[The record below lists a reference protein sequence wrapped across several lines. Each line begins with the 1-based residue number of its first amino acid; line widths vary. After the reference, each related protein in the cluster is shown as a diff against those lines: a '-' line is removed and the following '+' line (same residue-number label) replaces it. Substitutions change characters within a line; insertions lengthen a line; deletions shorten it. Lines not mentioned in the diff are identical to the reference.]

1 MARETDRYEIKLAFT
16 ADNRQAISQIQ
27 QLEKSLKEVSKM
39 PFAADAPFKS
49 LGLEE
54 ASNAAI
60 KLQQHLK
67 NALNVK
73 TGRLDLSRL
82 STSLK
87 STNESLDQYYRNL
100 MKAGSVGQKA
110 FMDLASAISSAD
122 VPVLRMSQR
131 MQDFS
136 KTLKNTV
143 KWQISSNITHGLER
157 AISSAYRY
165 AKNLNASLNDIR
177 IVTGHN
183 IEYMDKF
190 ARKANEAAKA
200 LSSTTLD
207 YTNSALTYYQ
217 QGLDDKQVEARTAI
231 TLKMANV
238 SGVAAETVAEQLT
251 AVWNNFSKG
260 ADDLEHFADA
270 MVRLGADTASSTD
283 EISDGLQK
291 FSAIANTIGL
301 SFDNAAAALATIT
314 ATTRESADSVGT
326 ALRTLFAR
334 IQGLNLGETLDDGTT
349 LNKYSEALNKVGI
362 NIKDQSGNLKE
373 MDTILDEMGAK
384 WKTLANDEQVAL
396 AQVVGGV
403 RQYQSVMNL
412 MNNFDFYQENVS
424 RAKNA
429 DGSLQEQAD
438 IYAEGWKA
446 ASKEVKASLESIYD
460 SLINDEFFIDLAH
473 FISTLLDG
481 IDSLVKGFGG
491 LGGVLTTIGSIALRV
506 YAKEMP
512 NALRT
517 LKDNLLVLTGQSKT
531 LMEQTNQIM
540 NEKLMEI
547 QNDPTT
553 SESAKAKATILTQLN
568 TMQEKLVSSSHL
580 LSQTEQNEYKQRM
593 ENVSLLGD
601 EIIKLTEKIEKLK
614 ELNKLSTQNLIAS
627 NTKSFRETETK
638 YLENKAALAENNEQ
652 TKAAKKEYQAN
663 EKQKTKY
670 EARAKQLNKLAGTAK
685 GQITQAEKELQ
696 KINEQLTDSKLSK
709 EDEIELKK
717 KRSKANL
724 KLKNKKAAAKP
735 LLDEQKEN
743 EKNTAIL
750 NKRNAELSAQIEAL
764 SGKKEGLENVQ
775 NELRRRLDAVVKQIY
790 NDGRATY
797 ESRTKDGG
805 AISDE
810 QLSAVINDSVNGYKK
825 IITAQQTAVK
835 QGEGLTRK
843 MQDLSKESLSSL
855 DPSKSD
861 SDAKR
866 FEELRSSTQQY
877 LKSMWGSLKEDS
889 SFKNY
894 SEDIQK
900 QINSQIKEIYDS
912 SQMLNEGA
920 TAPEN
925 LTKAVERAQKA
936 IASLIQIMGEGGNAS
951 VDMNQKLQQL
961 FGPENKQEADE
972 VARNIRAIAQA
983 EVNRKNLEEKNRDNA
998 ERTPKHKE
1006 SLSQYGSYYIS
1017 GLMSGVQAFKNL
1029 KNTIKNLNDETM
1041 SAEDTISGLVSTLF
1055 LGIHTITTFGAAL
1068 RGLIASLG
1076 GPATLAI
1083 VAITA
1088 GIMALIAA
1096 IKKIQANSP
1105 EAQLKKAKERLE
1117 ELRTATDSA
1126 KTAVDSLKEAFD
1138 GYNSIKDKLDGCVK
1152 GTKEWEEALTEV
1164 NQKVIEILN
1173 NYPGLSDYVEQNPLT
1188 GELYLNQKGQEEY
1201 LEQIQKTY
1209 LATQRAYNR
1218 QALQVQKKNFE
1229 IQTNKAQNEMSD
1241 FVNSLNTRDLNDEN
1255 KMTAQER
1262 RESHSSGDNSNL
1274 KGMRTA
1280 ANKYF
1285 NLLNTNYKEY
1295 SEKMANYAGSTSDFI
1310 RNEIIGSNDALNNLN
1325 KMADSTFETLIS
1337 LTSEFFQDRETF
1349 YTKYQNYEQIQNTQ
1363 YAKDILKGNAIYE
1376 KSNFKQYLE
1385 EIVKNTLPETEEEVR
1400 SIPYT
1405 EKDRDK
1411 LLDFY
1416 KQRNASARGYSYVWD
1431 KDQKGFVYGD
1441 GQLLAL
1447 ETLIEYSNQA
1457 EVQRRYDE
1465 AIGQY
1470 DQLLTTLFSSGK
1482 MSDKAMAKYA
1492 SSQDFSNFLAEDFQ
1506 GLFGD
1511 DSLNP
1516 GQWANQDT
1524 LSIIAKLLGK
1534 DSAELINEIY
1544 NDGKDLASSF
1554 NNGFVKNLF
1563 SSNNITYSTASS
1575 IDKFLETQTNKGEEI
1590 YLDIINRFQG
1600 AIKDLNKEDQ
1610 VKAWSQFAFISW
1622 DDFDAGKQTKQILN
1636 DFSISVENLGE
1647 DWDNLVIKMLALQD
1661 AELGLNK
1668 LRKTLESI
1676 DNIVK
1681 DIKIGS
1687 IIDNE
1692 SYTTLT
1698 AFNKELSKYF
1708 TILSDGSAQFTGSIF
1723 DFNADYETAKIAEY
1737 ENRIK
1742 VVNQQID
1749 NINDKIKKDTME
1761 EYDLSDSEQA
1771 GRLYEAGF
1779 ASGRIQKKASQA
1791 DLDKLNE
1798 LGPKNQ
1804 LAQNELALMLQDSD
1818 RAEELYRQGIL
1829 NESAMRERANA
1840 KQNELYSSN
1849 LDANEVEQ
1857 YSDYLQDLAD
1867 SENDVAINGV
1877 KLSKELKN
1885 NDSAARKVAASAKLT
1900 QKGIDSLASNFEDWK
1915 DILKTTEK
1923 GTTTYAHTIEEL
1935 KTAASLL
1942 LNVNKE
1948 FISDDFLINPES
1960 MANFEKAAKGDTDAI
1975 WALREALAKDFI
1987 LNLDI
1992 DQESKD
1998 SFLASL
2004 NSLLTEIPT
2013 IEIGAEI
2020 NDENFKKKIG
2030 EILQES
2036 KMTAEQA
2043 NAFLSIMGLHME
2055 VPKVE
2060 AGYVETKDELMNTI
2074 TDTQTIDMG
2083 NGYVSGSDGG
2093 DIKDGSHRYAPP
2105 IIRTVSTS
2113 WQEPSGKYRT
2123 TRIPVYMK
2131 DGKPNFKLTRTDG
2144 GTLAG
2149 PSTSGPKG
2157 GKSSKPSKTSKT
2169 KKSDTVE
2176 RYKEITDKINNLTR
2190 AYDNAAKA
2198 ADRLYGKDRVKAMEE
2213 NNKRLKQEIELLKQ
2227 KAKEA
2232 KDYLINEDR
2241 PALDKAATALGVKFK
2256 IENDNIINYRQ
2267 EMEKVYKTLS
2277 QMEDKVNAFKNA
2289 DAQSKYKE
2297 NTYEPYKE
2305 KVDELKAA
2313 ISQWEETRD
2322 LILDLQD
2329 EQMEK
2334 FYEWQDQNLEILNYK
2349 LEVKITIN
2357 ENDLKWLE
2365 HYFKALSDN
2374 IYKAAEAFGY
2384 LQTQVEPNEK
2394 MLVAQKETVEEL
2406 DRALAAG
2413 EISIAGYVESMQ
2425 DAYNSILSNIEA
2437 LQDLDKQMV
2446 EYYGNTLDLAE
2457 EELSKYTDQME
2468 HLTNVLDHY
2477 QSIMQLLGK
2486 ETDYD
2491 SMGVLLGGVADV
2503 KRNNYLVSKEWFQTL
2518 KAQQVEAAAALANA
2532 GSELEREVLQKNFDA
2547 ISEKVREAEEKM
2559 LSDAEEYGQAIQ
2571 EIWVN
2576 KTTQAADLMNKALTD
2591 GMGWDALND
2600 SMSRMSSYQD
2610 EYLTKTN
2617 QVYEMN
2623 KMLNTVSQAI
2633 DKTNNQAAKN
2643 RYNQFSKEIE
2653 QLKDKDKL
2661 SQLELEIAQAKY
2673 KILEAQIALEEA
2685 QNAKSVVRLQR
2696 DSEGNFGYVY
2706 TADQDKI
2713 NNAEQQLADAEND
2726 LYNIRLNATN
2736 KYGQQKLKY
2745 EQELAEKLA
2754 EVDQRANEDAIYREG
2769 EYQNERKRIQEEY
2782 QALINASNELYKI
2795 GQQEDARV
2803 IQDAWVNSYDYI
2815 IDKGDEWQG
2824 AIKDYTDS
2832 VNEAFREWEANTDI
2846 LTDLVGKDL
2855 DEVTD
2860 KVGDVVWASE
2870 QLRDKV
2876 VDDVIPGL
2884 EVELTAV
2891 RSLTEG
2897 WAQHRDEL
2905 YENIRAYEE
2914 LAKYAMDQIA
2924 EKSGYSGFDMDADY
2938 STLMAN
2944 SVYGSREYEQYKAYR
2959 QQKLNKMEAMGMD
2972 TSTMASNEQL
2982 DNLFALSARESGWKL
2997 GSDALANYSS
3007 YNEIPDYIWDLI
3019 TQMLARKMS
3028 GFASGGY
3035 TGEWDGDN
3043 GKLAILHQKEL
3054 VLNANDTN
3062 NLLNAVSIIRSIGTV
3077 IDRMAAFSGLSSL
3090 VSAAP
3095 QGMSAQGLDQSVV
3108 INAEFPNATDRNEIA
3123 EAFNSLINRASQF
3136 ANRKNI

>member
-1 MARETDRYEIKLAFT
+1 MAREMDRYEIKLAFT

-27 QLEKSLKEVSKM
+27 QLDRALNNITKIQGDAYSPIASSDLEKAVTAADELRIHLKE
-39 PFAADAPFKS
+39 
-49 LGLEE
+49 
-54 ASNAAI
+54 
-60 KLQQHLK
+60 
-67 NALNVK
+67 ALNQK
-73 TGRLDLSRL
+73 TGKLDLSKFL
-82 STSLK
+82 TSLK
-87 STNESLDQYYRNL
+87 ASNQDLSYFQSALAKTGQIGKDAFFQLAQTLAYAD
-100 MKAGSVGQKA
+100 AGVFS
-110 FMDLASAISSAD
+110 ISNKLSGF
-122 VPVLRMSQR
+122 LT
-131 MQDFS
+131 
-136 KTLKNTV
+136 TLKNTA
-143 KWQISSNITHGLER
+143 KWQLSSNITHGLER
-157 AISSAYRY
+157 AISSAYGY
-165 AKNLNASLNDIR
+165 AKNLNSSLNDIR
-177 IVTGHN
+177 IVTGHSV
-183 IEYMDKF
+183 EYMDQF
-190 ARKANEAAKA
+190 AKKANEAARA
-200 LSSTTLD
+200 LSSTTLN

-231 TLKMANV
+231 TLKMANA

-260 ADDLEHFADA
+260 TDDLEHFADV

-314 ATTRESADSVGT
+314 ATTRESADTVGT

-373 MDTILDEMGAK
+373 MDTILDEMGAR

-403 RQYQSVMNL
+403 RQYQYVMNL

-424 RAKNA
+424 RAQNA

-438 IYAEGWKA
+438 IYAEGWEA
-446 ASKEVKASLESIYD
+446 ARNRVKTALQDVYD
-460 SLINDEFFIDLAH
+460 SLIDDEFFIKVDDVLVT
-473 FISTLLDG
+473 ILES
-481 IDSLVKGFGG
+481 VKGLTDAFGG
-491 LGGVLTTIGSIALRV
+491 LGGIIKFAFGLLLTYS
-506 YAKEMP
+506 AKEMP
-512 NALRT
+512 RT
-517 LKDNLLVLTGQSKT
+517 LERLKTNMMFLFGQGPKTMSEATQKANQELNKIISSPRSSLVDKTKAEGIQQVLNMRENLIRNNNRLSASEKQLYEMRIQHIQSINE
-531 LMEQTNQIM
+531 EQVATAKLIQEQEKELASDAEDIVSDSWIDFGAQRNWSKGLDTQVANGNQNAM
-540 NEKLMEI
+540 LEKNL
-547 QNDPTT
+547 QVR
-553 SESAKAKATILTQLN
+553 SERAAFIRESFKLGAEMSDSQIYQMDANTFSRGYQTALN
-568 TMQEKLVSSSHL
+568 T
-580 LSQTEQNEYKQRM
+580 
-593 ENVSLLGD
+593 
-601 EIIKLTEKIEKLK
+601 LK
-614 ELNKLSTQNLIAS
+614 ELTLTSETYSQILSNIDAYIIDLQDDMEGVS
-627 NTKSFRETETK
+627 RYGVKSFGDLK
-638 YLENKAALAENNEQ
+638 NQAI
-652 TKAAKKEYQAN
+652 EYFN
-663 EKQKTKY
+663 
-670 EARAKQLNKLAGTAK
+670 
-685 GQITQAEKELQ
+685 
-696 KINEQLTDSKLSK
+696 S
-709 EDEIELKK
+709 LKK
-717 KRSKANL
+717 
-724 KLKNKKAAAKP
+724 NKHIEIP
-735 LLDEQKEN
+735 GMEDLETML
-743 EKNTAIL
+743 NTTT
-750 NKRNAELSAQIEAL
+750 N
-764 SGKKEGLENVQ
+764 KEGLLNWFQ
-775 NELRRRLDAVVKQIY
+775 TL
-790 NDGRATY
+790 Y
-797 ESRTKDGG
+797 EEMDKTG
-805 AISDE
+805 
-810 QLSAVINDSVNGYKK
+810 
-825 IITAQQTAVK
+825 T
-835 QGEGLTRK
+835 
-843 MQDLSKESLSSL
+843 
-855 DPSKSD
+855 
-861 SDAKR
+861 
-866 FEELRSSTQQY
+866 
-877 LKSMWGSLKEDS
+877 
-889 SFKNY
+889 
-894 SEDIQK
+894 
-900 QINSQIKEIYDS
+900 
-912 SQMLNEGA
+912 
-920 TAPEN
+920 
-925 LTKAVERAQKA
+925 
-936 IASLIQIMGEGGNAS
+936 
-951 VDMNQKLQQL
+951 
-961 FGPENKQEADE
+961 EADE
-972 VARNIRAIAQA
+972 TLNKFKKLLETNIGSDNGFLNDYTRQVRDLAKSYVELGFSQSNAEVMAGKLIQHNYKLSESITAIAGAAMSLQTA
-983 EVNRKNLEEKNRDNA
+983 FNAFQSLYSAIKSFNDASADTTQIIGSLIGGITSLVFALQSIRKIKWF
-998 ERTPKHKE
+998 E
-1006 SLSQYGSYYIS
+1006 SLQGKLF
-1017 GLMSGVQAFKNL
+1017 GLFSKTA
-1029 KNTIKNLNDETM
+1029 T
-1041 SAEDTISGLVSTLF
+1041 AAP
-1055 LGIHTITTFGAAL
+1055 GAAA
-1068 RGLIASLG
+1068 GITAVG
-1076 GPATLAI
+1076 GATQTAGVSAGVAAGGFKALAATLGTFAI
-1083 VAITA
+1083 FIAIFA
-1088 GIMALIAA
+1088 GLSLA
-1096 IKKIQANSP
+1096 ISAIRKHIQKIKENSP
-1105 EAQLKKAKERLE
+1105 EGQLKKAREETEKLNTALENTKSQVE
-1117 ELRTATDSA
+1117 ELTS
-1126 KTAVDSLKEAFD
+1126 AFD
-1138 GYNSIKDKLDGCVK
+1138 KYDEVKNKITDCVK
-1152 GTKEWEEALTEV
+1152 GTKEWEEALDALNKQV
-1164 NQKVIEILN
+1164 LEILTK
-1173 NYPGLSDYVEQNPLT
+1173 YPELVKYVERDPLT
-1188 GELYLNQKGQEEY
+1188 GELGFSNNYEKYIRDQANLQQLIAYKAYQDSIVNTQQKEFGVSSDGFKEQLYNNLADYWETLNTTINPVTGERAENNQVIYGDEIAQIFANELDRVILENAKTLEGMTSEEISAFLQTYPSLKQFFEEKNSPDYVADFVKRDNENFNQGISELLKKSIDYIQQATKDAGDIASTQQVYNEEAVRAVLNNNENYSEQDSEMQGYLRRAANNFYNSIQEEQDKHFKEVVNQTTEDSELKNLLDNY
-1201 LEQIQKTY
+1201 IKRYNVEDGTWDTEKGYVDKDGKVLISKDT
-1209 LATQRAYNR
+1209 LATFGAIE
-1218 QALQVQKKNFE
+1218 K
-1229 IQTNKAQNEMSD
+1229 T
-1241 FVNSLNTRDLNDEN
+1241 
-1255 KMTAQER
+1255 
-1262 RESHSSGDNSNL
+1262 
-1274 KGMRTA
+1274 
-1280 ANKYF
+1280 F
-1285 NLLNTNYKEY
+1285 NLVNTQ
-1295 SEKMANYAGSTSDFI
+1295 I
-1310 RNEIIGSNDALNNLN
+1310 NELIPNFQRLR
-1325 KMADSTFETLIS
+1325 DSTDPLS
-1337 LTSEFFQDRETF
+1337 
-1349 YTKYQNYEQIQNTQ
+1349 K
-1363 YAKDILKGNAIYE
+1363 A
-1376 KSNFKQYLE
+1376 
-1385 EIVKNTLPETEEEVR
+1385 
-1400 SIPYT
+1400 
-1405 EKDRDK
+1405 
-1411 LLDFY
+1411 LLDF
-1416 KQRNASARGYSYVWD
+1416 QSSESFEWS
-1431 KDQKGFVYGD
+1431 
-1441 GQLLAL
+1441 
-1447 ETLIEYSNQA
+1447 TQA
-1457 EVQRRYDE
+1457 QVE
-1465 AIGQY
+1465 AI
-1470 DQLLTTLFSSGK
+1470 K
-1482 MSDKAMAKYA
+1482 N
-1492 SSQDFSNFLAEDFQ
+1492 SNE
-1506 GLFGD
+1506 
-1511 DSLNP
+1511 N
-1516 GQWANQDT
+1516 
-1524 LSIIAKLLGK
+1524 
-1534 DSAELINEIY
+1534 
-1544 NDGKDLASSF
+1544 
-1554 NNGFVKNLF
+1554 
-1563 SSNNITYSTASS
+1563 
-1575 IDKFLETQTNKGEEI
+1575 
-1590 YLDIINRFQG
+1590 
-1600 AIKDLNKEDQ
+1600 Q
-1610 VKAWSQFAFISW
+1610 VKAMWGVTDEKANEIAAKNGYETWTTYVAAMKEQAEKTNFSPIETFFRSNGIDSKNIDYITGQTILKFKNSLSDEGKIAFNNVIGDISKSISW
-1622 DDFDAGKQTKQILN
+1622 DKLDESQIQDFWQRIGQV
-1636 DFSISVENLGE
+1636 SWE
-1647 DWDNLVIKMLALQD
+1647 DWDSKEQLEKILEDTGEAFNGLANDWENTIQKLRASLEID
-1661 AELGLNK
+1661 LGLDK
-1668 LRKTLESI
+1668 LRETLESI
-1676 DNIVK
+1676 DKIVK

-1692 SYTTLT
+1692 SYTTLM
-1698 AFNKELSKYF
+1698 AFNKELEKYF
-1708 TILSDGSAQFTGSIF
+1708 TMLSDGSAQFTGSIF
-1723 DFNADYETAKIAEY
+1723 DFNSDYEDAKITEY
-1737 ENRIK
+1737 EDRIK

-1749 NINDKIKKDTME
+1749 KIKQDE
-1761 EYDLSDSEQA
+1761 
-1771 GRLYEAGF
+1771 RLYEAGL
-1779 ASGRIQKKASQA
+1779 ATGRTEKNTNQPDS
-1791 DLDKLNE
+1791 DKLNQKTGE
-1798 LGPKNQ
+1798 SQ
-1804 LAQNELALMLQDSD
+1804 LAQNELALMVQDTD

-1829 NESAMRERANA
+1829 NYTAMSERANA
-1840 KQNELYSSN
+1840 KQNELYASN
-1849 LDANEVEQ
+1849 LDASEVEQ

-1867 SENDVAINGV
+1867 SEKDVYINGAR
-1877 KLSKELKN
+1877 LSKELKN

-1900 QKGIDSLASNFEDWK
+1900 QKGIDSLASGLEDWK
-1915 DILKTTEK
+1915 ELLKDAEK
-1923 GTTTYAHTIEEL
+1923 GTTTYAYAIGEL
-1935 KTAASLL
+1935 KTAASQL
-1942 LNVNKE
+1942 LNVNE
-1948 FISDDFLINPES
+1948 DFISDDFLVSPEN

-1975 WALREALAKDFI
+1975 WALREALARDFI

-1992 DQESKD
+1992 DEESKNN
-1998 SFLASL
+1998 FLTSL
-2004 NSLLTEIPT
+2004 NALLEDIPT
-2013 IEIGAEI
+2013 IDIGVEI
-2020 NDENFKKKIG
+2020 NDEKFKTKIG
-2030 EILQES
+2030 NILQES

-2043 NAFLSIMGLHME
+2043 NAFLSTMGLHME

-2232 KDYLINEDR
+2232 KDYLVNEDR
-2241 PALDKAATALGVKFK
+2241 PALDKAAAALGVNFK
-2256 IENDNIINYRQ
+2256 IDNNNIVNYHQ
-2267 EMEKVYKTLS
+2267 EMEKIYKTLT

-2313 ISQWEETRD
+2313 IGQWEETRD

-2334 FYEWQDQNLEILNYK
+2334 FYEWQDQNLEVLNYK

-2394 MLVAQKETVEEL
+2394 MLAAQKETVEEL

-2468 HLTNVLDHY
+2468 HLTNMLDHY
-2477 QSIMQLLGK
+2477 KSIMQLLGK

-2491 SMGVLLGGVADV
+2491 SMGVLLGGVANT

-2532 GSELEREVLQKNFDA
+2532 GSELEREALQKNFDA
-2547 ISEKVREAEEKM
+2547 ISEKVREAEEQM

-2576 KTTQAADLMNKALTD
+2576 KTTQAADLMNKALTN

-2623 KMLNTVSQAI
+2623 KLLNTVSQAI

-2643 RYNQFSKEIE
+2643 RYNQFAKEIE

-2685 QNAKSVVRLQR
+2685 QNAKSIVRLQR

-2803 IQDAWVNSYDYI
+2803 VQDAWVNSYDYI

-2876 VDDVIPGL
+2876 VDDIIPGL

-2944 SVYGSREYEQYKAYR
+2944 SIYGSREYEQYKAYR

-2982 DNLFALSARESGWKL
+2982 DDLFALSARESGWKL

>member
-1 MARETDRYEIKLAFT
+1 MAREMDRYEIKLAFT

-54 ASNAAI
+54 ASNAAV

-67 NALNVK
+67 NALNVN

-87 STNESLDQYYRNL
+87 SANESLDQYYKNL
-100 MKAGSVGQKA
+100 MKAGTAGQKA

-157 AISSAYRY
+157 AISSAYNY
-165 AKNLNASLNDIR
+165 AKNLNSSLNDIR

-190 ARKANEAAKA
+190 ARKANAAAKA

-231 TLKMANV
+231 TLKMANA

-362 NIKDQSGNLKE
+362 NIKDQAGNLKE
-373 MDTILDEMGAK
+373 MDTILDEMGSR

-403 RQYQSVMNL
+403 RQYQYVMNL

-424 RAKNA
+424 RAQNA

-438 IYAEGWKA
+438 IYAEGWRA

-531 LMEQTNQIM
+531 LMEQTNQTM

-547 QNDPTT
+547 QNDPMT
-553 SESAKAKATILTQLN
+553 SESTKAKATILTQLN

-580 LSQTEQNEYKQRM
+580 MSQAEQNEYKQRM

-614 ELNKLSTQNLIAS
+614 EINKLSTQNLIAG
-627 NTKSFRETETK
+627 NTKSFRETEAK
-638 YLENKAALAENNEQ
+638 YQANKASLAENDEQ
-652 TKAAKKEYQAN
+652 TKAVRREYQAN
-663 EKQKTKY
+663 ERQKAKY
-670 EARAKQLNKLAGTAK
+670 EARAKELSKLAGTAK
-685 GQITQAEKELQ
+685 GQVTQAENELQ
-696 KINEQLTDSKLSK
+696 RINEQLADPSLSK
-709 EDEIELKK
+709 ENETNLKK
-717 KRSKANL
+717 RKSKVSL
-724 KLKNKKAAAKP
+724 KLKNKKAIAKP

-743 EKNTAIL
+743 EKNSAAL
-750 NKRNAELSAQIEAL
+750 DKRNAELSAQIEEL
-764 SGKKEGLENVQ
+764 SGKREGLEGIQ
-775 NELRRRLDAVVKQIY
+775 SELRQRLDAVVKQIY

-797 ESRTKDGG
+797 ESRTKGG
-805 AISDE
+805 GIISNE
-810 QLSAVINDSVNGYKK
+810 QLSTVINDSVNGYKK

-835 QGEGLTRK
+835 QGEGLARK
-843 MQDLSKESLSSL
+843 MQDLSKESLSDL
-855 DPSKSD
+855 DPSKND

-866 FEELRSSTQQY
+866 FEELRTSTQQY
-877 LKSMWGSLKEDS
+877 LKSMWGSLKEDP
-889 SFKNY
+889 SFKDY
-894 SEDIQK
+894 SEDVQK
-900 QINSQIKEIYDS
+900 QISSQIKEVYDS
-912 SQMLNEGA
+912 SQMLNEGT

-925 LTKAVERAQKA
+925 LTKAVERAQQA
-936 IASLIQIMGEGGNAS
+936 IANLIQIMGEGGNAS
-951 VDMNQKLQQL
+951 ASMTQKLQQL
-961 FGPENKQEADE
+961 FGPENQQQAEE
-972 VARNIRAIAQA
+972 VAQTVREIAQA
-983 EVNRKNLEEKNRDNA
+983 EAEKQSFQQKNKDNA
-998 ERTPKHKE
+998 GRNPEHKGSASE
-1006 SLSQYGSYYIS
+1006 YGSYYIS
-1017 GLMSGVQAFKNL
+1017 GLMSGVQAFENL
-1029 KNTIKNLNDETM
+1029 KNTIKSINDETT
-1041 SAEDTISGLVSTLF
+1041 SVGDAISGLISTLF
-1055 LGIHTITTFGAAL
+1055 LGVHAVSTFGTAL
-1068 RGLIASLG
+1068 KGLMASLG

-1083 VAITA
+1083 VAVTA

-1138 GYNSIKDKLDGCVK
+1138 GYNSVKDKLDGCVK

-1188 GELYLNQKGQEEY
+1188 GELYLSQKGQEEY
-1201 LEQIQKTY
+1201 LNQMQKTY

-1229 IQTNKAQNEMSD
+1229 IQTNKARNEMSD
-1241 FVNSLNTRDLNDEN
+1241 FVNSLNARDLNDEN
-1255 KMTAQER
+1255 KYTAQQK
-1262 RESHSSGDNSNL
+1262 REKHSSGDNGDL

-1280 ANKYF
+1280 TNKYF
-1285 NLLNTNYKEY
+1285 NLLDANYKEY

-1310 RNEIIGSNDALNNLN
+1310 KNEIIGSNNALSSLN

-1337 LTSEFFQDRETF
+1337 LTSEFFQNRETF
-1349 YTKYQNYEQIQNTQ
+1349 YTKYQNYERIQNTQ
-1363 YAKDILKGNAIYE
+1363 YAEDILKGNSVYE
-1376 KSNFKQYLE
+1376 NSDYQQYLR
-1385 EIVKNTLPETEEEVR
+1385 EIVTNTLSEVEEEVR
-1400 SIPYT
+1400 AISFD
-1405 EKDRDK
+1405 EKDKDK
-1411 LLDFY
+1411 LLSFY
-1416 KQRNASARGYSYVWD
+1416 KEKNASARGYSYVWD
-1431 KDQKGFVYGD
+1431 TNQKGFVYGD
-1441 GQLLAL
+1441 GQLLTL
-1447 ETLIEYSNQA
+1447 ETLAEYSYQA
-1457 EVQRRYDE
+1457 EVQRIYDE
-1465 AIGQY
+1465 AISGY
-1470 DQLLTTLFSSGK
+1470 NQLLTTLFSSGED
-1482 MSDKAMAKYA
+1482 SDKAMAKYV
-1492 SSQDFSNFLAEDFQ
+1492 SSQDFSNFLADDFEN
-1506 GLFGD
+1506 LFGEGG
-1511 DSLNP
+1511 LNF
-1516 GQWANQDT
+1516 GRWANQDT
-1524 LSIIAKLLGK
+1524 LSIIAKILGK
-1534 DSAELINEIY
+1534 DSAELSNEIY
-1544 NDGKDLASSF
+1544 NAGKDLANNF
-1554 NNGFVKNLF
+1554 NNAFVKNLF
-1563 SSNNITYSTASS
+1563 SNNDITYSAAGSM
-1575 IDKFLETQTNKGEEI
+1575 DKFLGTQIEEGKNV
-1590 YLDIINRFQG
+1590 YLNIANRFQK
-1600 AIKDLNKEDQ
+1600 AIKDLSKED
-1610 VKAWSQFAFISW
+1610 KASAWNQFAFISW
-1622 DDFDAGKQTKQILN
+1622 DSFDAGKQAKQILD
-1636 DFSISVENLGE
+1636 DFGISIKSLGE
-1647 DWDNLVIKMLALQD
+1647 DWDRLVIKMLALQD
-1661 AELGLNK
+1661 VDLGLNK
-1668 LRKTLESI
+1668 LRETLESI
-1676 DNIVK
+1676 DKIVK

-1692 SYTTLT
+1692 SYTTLM
-1698 AFNKELSKYF
+1698 AFNKELEKYF
-1708 TILSDGSAQFTGSIF
+1708 TMLSDGSAQFTGSIF
-1723 DFNADYETAKIAEY
+1723 DFNSDYEDAKITEY
-1737 ENRIK
+1737 EDRIK

-1749 NINDKIKKDTME
+1749 KIKQDE
-1761 EYDLSDSEQA
+1761 
-1771 GRLYEAGF
+1771 RLYEAGL
-1779 ASGRIQKKASQA
+1779 ATGRTKENVNQPDS
-1791 DLDKLNE
+1791 DKLNQKTGE
-1798 LGPKNQ
+1798 SQ
-1804 LAQNELALMLQDSD
+1804 LAQNELALMVQDTD

-1829 NESAMRERANA
+1829 NYTAMSERANA
-1840 KQNELYSSN
+1840 KQNELYASN
-1849 LDANEVEQ
+1849 LDASEVEQ

-1923 GTTTYAHTIEEL
+1923 GTTTYAHTIGEL

-1948 FISDDFLINPES
+1948 FISDDFLVNPEN

-2020 NDENFKKKIG
+2020 NDENFKKKIA

-2043 NAFLSIMGLHME
+2043 NAFLSTMGLHME
-2055 VPKVE
+2055 IPKVE

-2198 ADRLYGKDRVKAMEE
+2198 ADRLYGKDRVKAIEE

-2232 KDYLINEDR
+2232 KNYLVEEDR
-2241 PALDKAATALGVKFK
+2241 PALNKAAAALGVKFK

-2289 DAQSKYKE
+2289 DAQNKYKE

-2322 LILDLQD
+2322 LILNLQD

-2334 FYEWQDQNLEILNYK
+2334 FYEWQDQNLEVLNYK

-2365 HYFKALSDN
+2365 HYFNALSDN

-2384 LQTQVEPNEK
+2384 LQTQVEPTGK
-2394 MLVAQKETVEEL
+2394 MLAAQKEIIEGL
-2406 DRALAAG
+2406 DQALAAG

-2518 KAQQVEAAAALANA
+2518 KAQQAEAAAALANA
-2532 GSELEREVLQKNFDA
+2532 GSELEREALQKNFDA

-3108 INAEFPNATDRNEIA
+3108 INAEFPNATDRNEIV